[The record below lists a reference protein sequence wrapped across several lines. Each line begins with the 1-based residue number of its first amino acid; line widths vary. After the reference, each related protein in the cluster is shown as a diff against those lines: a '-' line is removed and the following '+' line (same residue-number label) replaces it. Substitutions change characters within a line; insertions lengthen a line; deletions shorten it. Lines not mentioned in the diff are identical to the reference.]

1 MKIASDLPFSYLL
14 TKKVDSAVSI
24 KSVIDIKRFNSLRKL
39 LRVTS
44 FIKRF
49 VNNLKKKVL
58 KKETL
63 KKPFVDSNELHI
75 VSITMDFRKS
85 KEF

>member
-1 MKIASDLPFSYLL
+1 MGQKI
-14 TKKVDSAVSI
+14 
-24 KSVIDIKRFNSLRKL
+24 
-39 LRVTS
+39 RV
-44 FIKRF
+44 K
-49 VNNLKKKVL
+49 NLKKKVL

-63 KKPFVDSNELHI
+63 QKPFVDSNELHI